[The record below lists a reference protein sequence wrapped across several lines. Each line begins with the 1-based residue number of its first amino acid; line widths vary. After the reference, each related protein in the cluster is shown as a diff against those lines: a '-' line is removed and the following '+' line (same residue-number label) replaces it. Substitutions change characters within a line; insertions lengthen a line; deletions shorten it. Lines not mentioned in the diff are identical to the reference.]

1 MAKKID
7 FRFFVDLSVLGS
19 PEPKKVVF
27 GKCLSVCLHVCL
39 YVCMSVCMSVCMY
52 VCMYVC
58 LYAELEPKPLD
69 RFWPNLHKTCEV
81 GPYRCTRRVFEI
93 FSKLTAILAK
103 KLPKNSFLI
112 FYEKTALTIL
122 IKLKRNIALRG
133 PYNIYFFQK
142 NLTNSFFVIYKKV
155 KKSEEPGCVQ
165 RQMRSRLCAT
175 SNDVG
180 NSAIF
185 REAMIQGIS

>member
-27 GKCLSVCLHVCL
+27 GKCL
-39 YVCMSVCMSVCMY
+39 YVCMY
-52 VCMYVC
+52 VCLYVC

-155 KKSEEPGCVQ
+155 KKIRGA
-165 RQMRSRLCAT
+165 RLCAT
-175 SNDVG
+175 SNEEPAVC
-180 NSAIF
+180 NVKWRWEF
-185 REAMIQGIS
+185 RYFSRSNDSRYKLVLSYINNLLTLQCY